1 MKLSASA
8 SLSEGKTDLI
18 IPVFTGFKP
27 DELVSHI
34 PPGSKAAFAE
44 AASDFKADSGSHI
57 TLYGSDIRIIL
68 LGLGKPNGASFPAY
82 FRAARK
88 FSASSGHQMRENI
101 TLLLAHLSKP
111 ERAGEALVN
120 GLITGTYEL
129 GSWKEKAGEKPHVLD
144 SDLSAITLL
153 TDKTGDD
160 AQQLVD
166 AAVRG
171 QLVALAQ
178 KQAMHLV
185 NMPSNIQTPQFLAGF
200 ANDWGTQYGQKVTIF
215 SGEEIEEKG
224 LHALAAVNRG
234 SEYPAEFIVM
244 EYEPENATEDTKTVG
259 LVGKGIT
266 FDTGGLSIKPS
277 DGMYFMKSDMG
288 GAAVVLGFMEAAAS
302 LKLDTRFV
310 AVIPVTDNLI
320 DSRSFK
326 PSDIIGSYS
335 GKTIEIFNTDAEG
348 RLILA
353 DGLSWLTDN
362 YKVDELFD
370 FATLTGATVRAL
382 GYAAAGLFTPNDE
395 LAASISKS
403 ADSCGERVWR
413 FPIWDEYKSDLHSD
427 VADVRHASPS
437 PVAGGITAAKF
448 LEMFTR
454 EHPSWAHF
462 DIAGVAFG
470 ESEFGKH
477 KNGTA
482 WGIRLLVD
490 YFSKK

>member
-8 SLSEGKTDLI
+8 SLPSGKTDFI
-18 IPVFTGFKP
+18 IPVFSGFEPK
-27 DELVSHI
+27 DLLSHL
-34 PPGSKAAFAE
+34 PSDSHQAFRAAAT
-44 AASDFKADSGSHI
+44 DFKADSGSHI
-57 TLYGSDIRIIL
+57 AIYGGDARIVL
-68 LGLGKPNGASFPAY
+68 LGLGKENGPA
-82 FRAARK
+82 FQAFFKAARK
-88 FSASSGHQMRENI
+88 LSVEKGSAMNSSAA
-101 TLLLAHLSKP
+101 LLLSHLPDQKL
-111 ERAGEALVN
+111 AAEALVN
-120 GLITGTYEL
+120 GLIAGTYEL
-129 GSWKEKAGEKPHVLD
+129 GSWKEKAGEKPHPLE
-144 SDLSAITLL
+144 SDTGAITLI
-153 TDKTGDD
+153 TDKPEAE
-160 AQQLVD
+160 AQHIVD

-185 NMPSNIQTPQFLAGF
+185 NMPSNIQTPQFMAGF
-200 ANDWGTQYGQKVTIF
+200 ANDWGNQYGQKVTIF
-215 SGEEIEEKG
+215 SGEEIEENG

-244 EYEPENATEDTKTVG
+244 EYEPENASDSTKTIG
-259 LVGKGIT
+259 LVGKGVT
-266 FDTGGLSIKPS
+266 FDTGGLSIKSS

-302 LKLDTRFV
+302 LKLNTRFI

-320 DSRSFK
+320 DARSYK

-353 DGLSWLTDN
+353 DGLSWLTDK
-362 YKVDELFD
+362 YKVDQLFN

-382 GYAAAGLFTPNDE
+382 GYTAAGLFTPNDE
-395 LAASISKS
+395 LAAQISK
-403 ADSCGERVWR
+403 AGDQCGERVWR
-413 FPIWDEYKSDLHSD
+413 FPLWDEYKGELHSD
-427 VADVRHASPS
+427 VADIRHASPS

-448 LEMFTR
+448 LEVFTR
-454 EHPSWAHF
+454 EHTSWAHF

-482 WGIRLLVD
+482 WGIRLLVQ
-490 YFSKK
+490 YFSEQ

>member
-1 MKLSASA
+1 MKLSATA
-8 SLSEGKTDLI
+8 SLPEGKHDFL
-18 IPVFTGFKP
+18 IPVF
-27 DELVSHI
+27 
-34 PPGSKAAFAE
+34 
-44 AASDFKADSGSHI
+44 SDFKPEELTEFIPESSRTLFLSAAADFKGDGGSTFVI
-57 TLYGSDIRIIL
+57 YTPDSRIIL
-68 LGLGKPNGASFPAY
+68 LGLGKQNGAPFPAL
-82 FRAARK
+82 FKAARK
-88 FSASSGHQMRENI
+88 FSANSGQQMKPGI
-101 TLLLAHLSKP
+101 VVLLSHLSDQ
-111 ERAGEALVN
+111 AMAAEAIVN

-129 GSWKEKAGEKPHVLD
+129 GSWKEKAGEKPHALE
-144 SDLSAITLL
+144 SDESAITLL
-153 TDKTGDD
+153 TDKPD
-160 AQQLVD
+160 AESQSIVE

-200 ANDWGTQYGQKVTIF
+200 AHDWGEQHKQKVTIF
-215 SGEEIEEKG
+215 SGEEIEEKE

-288 GAAVVLGFMEAAAS
+288 GAAVVFGFMEAAAS
-302 LKLDTRFV
+302 LRLDTRFI

-382 GYAAAGLFTPNDE
+382 GYTAAGLFTPNDE
-395 LAASISKS
+395 LAAAISKS

-448 LEMFTR
+448 LEIFTR
-454 EHPSWAHF
+454 EHPKWAHF

-482 WGIRLLVD
+482 WGIRLLVQ
-490 YFSKK
+490 YFSEQ